1 MSDDEWN
8 FKTKDDMIYI
18 ENISKTKV
26 LETSKILPTQQDF
39 DKYNLVILQD
49 FEEDK
54 AEQLWKKGESNA
66 EGYFTLENYK
76 VPQVLTKYP
85 VSGIHPEQIATLE
98 NSKVPM
104 MMTATSSIRLEIN
117 GNITL
122 RWIFY

>member
-26 LETSKILPTQQDF
+26 LETSKILPT
-39 DKYNLVILQD
+39 LQD

-85 VSGIHPEQIATLE
+85 VSRICPEQIAILGK
-98 NSKVPM
+98 SKVPM
-104 MMTATSSIRLEIN
+104 MMTATSSIRLEIK